1 MKVMETR
8 LPGVK
13 VFEPKVFGDNR
24 GFFFEM
30 WNEARY
36 REAGLADGF
45 VQDNVSRSSH
55 GTLRGL
61 HYQYPTLQG
70 KLVTVLSGSIFDVIV
85 DIRRGSPNFG
95 QWVGVA
101 LSDENRRQAWAPRGF
116 AHGFVVTS
124 ESADVLYKVDGAY
137 RPAEEFSIAWDDPA
151 LGIDWP
157 VAATSLS
164 EKDRNAPPLADIATL
179 PPYIADGRT

>member
-1 MKVMETR
+1 MNVMDTS

-24 GFFFEM
+24 GFFFEL
-30 WNEARY
+30 WNRARY
-36 REAGLADGF
+36 AEAGLADDF
-45 VQDNVSRSSH
+45 LQDNVSRSGH

-70 KLVTVLSGSIFDVIV
+70 KLVTVLSGSIFDVVV

-95 QWVGVA
+95 QWVGVP
-101 LSDENRRQAWAPRGF
+101 LTDTDRRQVWAPRGF

-124 ESADVLYKVDGAY
+124 DRADVLYKVDGAY
-137 RPAEEFSIAWDDPA
+137 RPDEEFSIAWDDPA
-151 LGIDWP
+151 LAIDWP
-157 VAATSLS
+157 VAVTSLS
-164 EKDRNAPPLADIATL
+164 EKDRNAPRLADITVL
-179 PPYIADGRT
+179 PPYGPEGGT